1 MIDGQEK
8 IDVFLSTEDG
18 SIQNPQKQFKN
29 KSKDNSLLILLLLEL
44 FELRNSDF
52 PINHLS
58 RLNQEINDNYYLD
71 FKENIQISF
80 KSIKKLINNSF
91 LLYDEKKIM
100 IYDSFLKNQLFSH
113 TFPKVISYISESKAE
128 IKNKS
133 LIVTLK
139 GGDNYILSIDK
150 KRLTKLEIFIENNI
164 KYTED
169 INLIIEIVK
178 NKYIF
183 SSNEGTFFYDNN
195 LNKRHLEKVPNEEP
209 NEAFKLGEVINNR
222 YVLLFNNVNSKGI
235 IKYFD
240 LKKKDKIINNL
251 KKFET
256 ALILSQNFISLM
268 NIENK
273 NYKIL
278 LFSFEKRIGAVK
290 LEFNEDELLINN
302 LYFDFYELNNVNI
315 ICLFPI
321 ENIYENTINL
331 EKEMFD
337 SHFFMINTT
346 NEKNES
352 EYRIY
357 SLEGFESN
365 KIIQKGYIKSKINQ
379 NDFKNKISC
388 ISQISPNG
396 FFVISSASEKLIKIC
411 GFNGYFEKE
420 ENNVKD

>member
-1 MIDGQEK
+1 MIDEHES
-8 IDVFLSTEDG
+8 INVFLSTENG
-18 SIQNPQKQFKN
+18 SIQTPKKQFKN
-29 KSKDNSLLILLLLEL
+29 ISEGNWLLIRLLSEL
-44 FELRNSDF
+44 FELRNSLF
-52 PINHLS
+52 PINYLS
-58 RLNQEINDNYYLD
+58 RLDQEINDNYYLD

-100 IYDSFLKNQLFSH
+100 IYNSFLNNQLFSH
-113 TFPKVISYISESKAE
+113 TFPNAISYISELKADN
-128 IKNKS
+128 KNIS
-133 LIVTLK
+133 LIVSLK
-139 GGDNYILSIDK
+139 GGNIYALSIDK
-150 KRLTKLEIFIENNI
+150 KRFTKLEIFRENNI

-195 LNKRHLEKVPNEEP
+195 LFERLAEKVSDEV
-209 NEAFKLGEVINNR
+209 FTIVEVINNR
-222 YVLLFNNVNSKGI
+222 YVLLFDNVNSNGI

-240 LKKKDKIINNL
+240 LKKKNKKINTL

-256 ALILSQNFISLM
+256 AFILSQNCISLM
-268 NIENK
+268 NIEKK
-273 NYKIL
+273 NYKVL
-278 LFSFEKRIGAVK
+278 LCSFEKRIGAVK
-290 LEFNEDELLINN
+290 LEFDEDELLINN
-302 LYFDFYELNNVNI
+302 LHFDFYELNNVI
-315 ICLFPI
+315 INCLFPI
-321 ENIYENTINL
+321 ENIYENTIIL
-331 EKEMFD
+331 GKKLFD
-337 SHFFMINTT
+337 SHFFMVNTT

-365 KIIQKGYIKSKINQ
+365 KIIQKGYIKSIINQ

-388 ISQISPNG
+388 ISQLSPNG

-411 GFNGYFEKE
+411 GFNDYSEKE
-420 ENNVKD
+420 ENDSKD